1 MASIRFEEAAKLFVD
16 HLSAGAYWD
25 IVIRPYIGS
34 ERPRSGYI
42 VFIITFQHGDFTY
55 GLDSEKFLGLNE
67 PWAEPLKHIG
77 EAFVEIQC
85 KEFSVESFSEKKGL
99 SVIVTSLVL
108 SAEFAVAEAGGFA
121 PRRWEYTVDFETRDE
136 DDDYGSESSVFRF
149 TLE

>member
-16 HLSAGAYWD
+16 HLSAGDYWD

-34 ERPRSGYI
+34 ERSRGGFI
-42 VFIITFQHGDFTY
+42 VFIITFDHDGLTY
-55 GLDSEKFLGLNE
+55 GLDSEKFLDLDE
-67 PWAEPLKHIG
+67 PWAEPLKRIG
-77 EAFVEIQC
+77 QAFDAIQC
-85 KEFSVESFSEKKGL
+85 REFSIESFSKNKGL

-121 PRRWEYTVDFETRDE
+121 PRRWEYTVDFEVRDE